1 MRNRPLY
8 LQLLYFV
15 LPIYIIGWGFQ
26 YYFIGPFIE
35 RFYLDEARENLTSK
49 AHLIQ
54 SGIDTKRKNVSLQDF
69 VMKSS
74 KLSEIRITI
83 LDTNGVVLAD
93 SEEDPALMENHRTV
107 NKREEI
113 EVAIK
118 KGVGRSQRYSTT
130 INENMLYVAVLAN
143 IQNSFFIIRTSESML
158 SLSTGIDTARQRI
171 VLISI
176 IILIVIIP
184 AVILTSRFI
193 TRPLFVIGKV
203 AEKISKGDLLGPIPD
218 FQNKIFSNTKEINSI
233 SIALND
239 MAKELNKK
247 IKTITK
253 EKNEQKNILNYINL
267 IQYSMSEGLIAVDLN
282 NRISAINKAA
292 ASYLDL
298 HRKKDIGKPF
308 DKRTKNKPIKK
319 IIKSILKKQRP
330 LTKEIR
336 IGQLKKMFFTVNGK
350 VLKDQKS
357 KSVGCLIVMT
367 DVTRLKQLEAMRR
380 VFVANVSHELKTPIT
395 SIGGYIETAQGD
407 IPLKTKNEFLEKAIR
422 QNNRMNSIIDD
433 LLRLSRIEAL
443 EDEDAFNLSIQNL
456 LPIIEGSVEDIREN
470 IKKYSIK
477 IDIQCSEDIS
487 AKVDSQ
493 LMREALI
500 NLVDNAIKYGDE
512 SSTVLLSV
520 KEKTKTVFIDIENRG
535 SIIPEKERDRIFNRF
550 YRIDKSRSKK
560 TGGTGL
566 GLAIVKHISIVHGG
580 NIEVKKSDEASTIFR
595 LTLPSKGNANV

>member
-15 LPIYIIGWGFQ
+15 IPIYIIGWGLQ

-54 SGIDTKRKNVSLQDF
+54 SGIDTKRENVSLQDF

-118 KGVGRSQRYSTT
+118 NGVGRSQRYSTT
-130 INENMLYVAVLAN
+130 INEDMLYVAVLAN

-193 TRPLFVIGKV
+193 TRPLFVIGKA
-203 AEKISKGDLLGPIPD
+203 AEKISKGDLLEPIPD

-292 ASYLDL
+292 ASHLDL
-298 HRKKDIGKPF
+298 HRKKDIDKPF
-308 DKRTKNKPIKK
+308 DKRIKNKPIKK

-336 IGQLKKMFFTVNGK
+336 IGKLKKMFFTVNGK

-357 KSVGCLIVMT
+357 KPVGCLIVMT

-477 IDIQCSEDIS
+477 IDIKCSEDIS
-487 AKVDSQ
+487 AKIDSQ

-500 NLVDNAIKYGDE
+500 NLIDNAIKYGDE

-520 KEKTKTVFIDIENRG
+520 KEKTKTVFIDVENRG